1 MFQSD
6 PIERR
11 FGWYRELSEG
21 IYYIS
26 VRQILE
32 AEKNIRILSLVRFSG
47 PTTSEIKGLLDE
59 DMVKAELMDALYLV
73 AGYIGFSLK
82 KISCT
87 SCQELMVIRDT
98 PTDSIT
104 FDSPTNQ
111 HVDLKEFI
119 DIMSRGGLSTPS
131 DLLYLSCLYAYSM
144 LSYITQNT

>member
-6 PIERR
+6 PTERR
-11 FGWYRELSEG
+11 LGWYRQLSEG

-26 VRQILE
+26 VKQILE
-32 AEKNIRILSLVRFSG
+32 AQKNIRILSLVKFSG
-47 PTTSEIKGLLDE
+47 LTTSEIKGLPDE
-59 DMVKAELMDALYLV
+59 DMVKAVLMDAFYLV
-73 AGYIGFSLK
+73 AWYIGFSLKK

-98 PTDSIT
+98 PPESIT

-111 HVDLKEFI
+111 NVNLKEFI

-131 DLLYLSCLYAYSM
+131 DLLYLSCIYAHSNLNHSYS
-144 LSYITQNT
+144 